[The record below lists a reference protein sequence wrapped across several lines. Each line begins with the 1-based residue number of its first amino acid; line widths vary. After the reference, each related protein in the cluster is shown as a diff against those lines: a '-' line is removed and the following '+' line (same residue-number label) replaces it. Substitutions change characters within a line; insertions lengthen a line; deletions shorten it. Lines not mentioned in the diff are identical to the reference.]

1 MLSEEVHLWDE
12 LINSITLNK
21 MLWLRTAVTVKVLWK
36 KKYKVNKNL
45 INRLMKLRKRL
56 IVKNISAEIM

>member
-12 LINSITLNK
+12 LINSIILNK

-45 INRLMKLRKRL
+45 IKRLMKLRKRL